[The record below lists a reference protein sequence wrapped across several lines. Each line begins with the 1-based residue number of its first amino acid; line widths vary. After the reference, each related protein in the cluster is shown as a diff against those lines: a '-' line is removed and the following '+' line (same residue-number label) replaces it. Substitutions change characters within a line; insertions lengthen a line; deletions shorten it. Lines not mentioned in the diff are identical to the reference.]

1 MAAAEKATRD
11 TKRRIFEAALT
22 LFTEKGYERTTMDDI
37 IAAADVSKGSIYWHF
52 KSKMEL
58 FNELFEFW
66 FESVL
71 ADLTA
76 IMRSDKPPLERFR
89 SLIEMSL
96 VQWIDGQLEQV
107 LAFMEFVN
115 MALKDE
121 DFKRRMVRL
130 YKTSSEGLAEVIQA
144 GIESGEF
151 GVSDARKCADSI
163 ISYLDGLMLRSLVD
177 PAFRTQEN
185 LDFIVLFIM
194 RSLEY
199 RGLQG

>member
-1 MAAAEKATRD
+1 MAAAQKAIAD
-11 TKRRIFEAALT
+11 TKRKIFEAALN

-37 IAAADVSKGSIYWHF
+37 IAAAQVSKGSIYWHF

-58 FNELFEFW
+58 FSELFEFW

-71 ADLTA
+71 TEMNAT
-76 IMRSDKPPLERFR
+76 MRSDKPPVERFR
-89 SLIEMSL
+89 LLIEMTL
-96 VQWIDGQLEQV
+96 VQWIEGQLDQV

-121 DFKRRMVRL
+121 GFKQRMVRL
-130 YKTSSEGLAEVIQA
+130 YNTSSEGLAEVIQA
-144 GIESGEF
+144 GIDSGEF
-151 GVSDARKCADSI
+151 GVRDARKCADSI
-163 ISYLDGLMLRSLVD
+163 ISYLDGMMLRSLVD
-177 PAFRTQEN
+177 PSFRTQEN

-199 RGLQG
+199 RELQG